1 MPDINQNAIEPCGGC
16 GNSDPAKRC
25 IGCLHPFTPTMP
37 DINKTDLVDRLRAQ
51 ADSMEKNLLGDSGI
65 RLTEADCMREAAA
78 EISRLREAL
87 KPFAKAAEDIDDNNH
102 DRWEMWEHPASMNI
116 HVADMRRART
126 ALEASNGR
134 S

>member
-1 MPDINQNAIEPCGGC
+1 
-16 GNSDPAKRC
+16 
-25 IGCLHPFTPTMP
+25 MP
-37 DINKTDLVDRLRAQ
+37 DINKTDLVAKLLELLDGHMPGCKQGYACTCGAVWSRARSA
-51 ADSMEKNLLGDSGI
+51 ADTI
-65 RLTEADCMREAAA
+65 EAQAA
-78 EISRLREAL
+78 EISRLRDAL

-126 ALEASNGR
+126 ALEANHGR